1 MDQCTANDWGLRSR
15 RYRGIYGVAL
25 VLHGDVSAEIRWIKQ
40 AIWRR
45 EQEGYLTLADW
56 YRTVLCARFFFE
68 IISGREKPPA
78 RVLARNMLTL
88 VGVTFTAQKR
98 ICALVKQVRQ
108 NPQFDQNG
116 HHIGQMRNR
125 SWACS
130 LSCQEEAR
138 ALATQHL
145 AEAKRIVSQFGP
157 SPMLAKID
165 AALGGILPDWQL
177 APSRRHD
184 PQRTLCPRRA
194 RDGCDRRFRR
204 NCNALCYDRFTSIPA
219 GRNAQIAALF
229 AIERPSAAQR
239 R

>member
-1 MDQCTANDWGLRSR
+1 MDQCTANDWGYALAGTE
-15 RYRGIYGVAL
+15 GIYGVAL
-25 VLHGDVSAEIRWIKQ
+25 VLHGDVSAGIRWIKQ

-56 YRTVLCARFFFE
+56 YRLFLCEVFLE

-116 HHIGQMRNR
+116 HHIGRCEMILGLLFK
-125 SWACS
+125 AKKK
-130 LSCQEEAR
+130 R
-138 ALATQHL
+138 ALAIQHL
-145 AEAKRIVSQFGP
+145 AEAKRIASQFGP

-165 AALGGILPDWQL
+165 AALADL
-177 APSRRHD
+177 A
-184 PQRTLCPRRA
+184 
-194 RDGCDRRFRR
+194 
-204 NCNALCYDRFTSIPA
+204 
-219 GRNAQIAALF
+219 
-229 AIERPSAAQR
+229 
-239 R
+239 